1 MKNFSVKEIE
11 PLVRIVDN
19 ETLNNLELFLINTN
33 LSTEDRTKLV
43 DIIRDS
49 VLISSGFVKSN
60 YQGCTSFVKYKR

>member
-49 VLISSGFVKSN
+49 VLISSGFVKS
-60 YQGCTSFVKYKR
+60 TSFVKYKR